1 MNKEW
6 QAYWDNF
13 ADAFVHP
20 LKSDTLL
27 GKFVTNQNVTGAYA
41 EAFIKSLAIT
51 MLPQFQIS
59 TGAIISSSDWTKDL
73 QKLPQCDL
81 IIWNP
86 SDLPALFEKG
96 DFALVPNLSARAII
110 EVKRSVGDLD
120 HLKDELQQRKQCLL
134 PEFRSN
140 VLGVVVTHNKSLFD
154 HTDLKDWPKDAKWK
168 TMPAMTRLLSAE
180 DSNKPD
186 TDGVFALISLLSH
199 VARSV
204 WRSQTGDT
212 GHSNKR

>member
-20 LKSDTLL
+20 LKNNALL
-27 GKFVTNQNVTGAYA
+27 GNFVTNPDVTGAYA
-41 EAFIKSLAIT
+41 EACIKSLAIT
-51 MLPQFQIS
+51 MLPQFRIS
-59 TGAIISSSDWTKDL
+59 TGAVISFSDWTKDL

-86 SDLPALFEKG
+86 SELPAIFERA
-96 DFALVPNLSARAII
+96 DFALVPHLSVRAII
-110 EVKRSVGDLD
+110 EVKRSCPDLD
-120 HLKDELQQRKQCLL
+120 DFREQLRQRKQRLL
-134 PEFRSN
+134 PEFCSN
-140 VLGVVVTHNKSLFD
+140 VLGVVVSHKKRLFD
-154 HTDLKDWPKDAKWK
+154 HTDLKDWPQDDKWK

-186 TDGVFALISLLSH
+186 TDGVFVLISLLSH
-199 VARSV
+199 VAREV
-204 WRSQTGDT
+204 WRSELATP
-212 GHSNKR
+212 NK